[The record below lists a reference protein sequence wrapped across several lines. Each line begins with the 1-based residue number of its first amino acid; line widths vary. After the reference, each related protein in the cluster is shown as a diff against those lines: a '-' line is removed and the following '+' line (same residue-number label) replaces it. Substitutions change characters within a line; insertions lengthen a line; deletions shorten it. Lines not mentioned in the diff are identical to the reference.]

1 MSILDDIDRLDKA
14 IQRVGKHWPNDAK
27 EIVGGLD
34 CAMVWKYVDLVRGSG
49 VRLEVAKAHQ
59 PDRQCPI
66 KVETYVYSHGNVQSD

>member
-1 MSILDDIDRLDKA
+1 
-14 IQRVGKHWPNDAK
+14 
-27 EIVGGLD
+27 
-34 CAMVWKYVDLVRGSG
+34 MVWKYVDLVRGSG